1 MAKNI
6 KLRDLLS
13 EQDPRIAGYKT
24 PSDRYLSKTGPDA
37 QGNYQIDPKLAAV
50 TAKATAKDATA
61 VKPAISPLKKNPL
74 ARTREE
80 MLMDI
85 ADIIYKSKGYISDDE
100 QEAYDQIT
108 SIKNLEDWEFVE
120 NYFETEY
127 GKTLASYLVSNN
139 YFGGL
144 SPGDSDPGG
153 DAAIT
158 KKLANWI
165 YRQSWMP
172 QTKKDEYLDLIYGR
186 GSADIEQ
193 YVDVTHGMFG
203 SRGFGMAVNIND
215 VLDLV
220 SLTLDAIPVLGW
232 IVSSGIDLI
241 NAGIFLFKG
250 DYYNA
255 GMRTIFA
262 AVPGISGG
270 TAVKLSKEALIKLGE
285 KVAIATEKGVNKAL
299 KLLPEE
305 LVALKFLNKNQVK
318 IANKLIADFANK
330 LTNSSTAKKALQG
343 FKNLSKLKQKDL
355 IQSLIAYSTKVSN
368 TAVAKSI
375 LDFIAATGVV
385 TAADK
390 ALRLASKPSQAE
402 MDAYFKTASTDLAAY
417 FKRMASPL
425 APKPYVEHVNTD
437 LKLTSILA
445 NNTAIKLHEQQ
456 FDWREE
462 QQKAKIKHA
471 EDVAE
476 ESIVGIDDI
485 YYWGT
490 FAAYGIG
497 AYVTYKAG
505 KGLLKSLLGT
515 SAKQG
520 WGLLW
525 DNGFNFKKW
534 RDTLTNK
541 NAQNALEKYGITL
554 TKTEFE
560 NMTRACVVRSQAEID
575 LVLSRVRSGELNPK
589 EAIKQLRNL
598 TPATMEK
605 EYLALYDIYKK
616 DISATKSATQAGTA
630 ATSAGTEQAM
640 ARAQWSAQYPNVTP
654 EQFQTL
660 NLSDRYYLQNTN
672 PLAKY
677 NYRTQ
682 SIIRK

>member
-6 KLRDLLS
+6 KLRDLLI
-13 EQDPRIAGYKT
+13 EDDVPIMKRVAGYKT
-24 PSDRYLSKTGPDA
+24 PKDRYFMSPDA
-37 QGNYQIDPKLAAV
+37 ALNKLTKDIEKAAG
-50 TAKATAKDATA
+50 KDATA
-61 VKPAISPLKKNPL
+61 VKPAISPLKKSPL
-74 ARTREE
+74 ERTREE

-108 SIKNLEDWEFVE
+108 SIKNLADWEFVE

-127 GKTLASYLVSNN
+127 GKTLSAYLVSNN
-139 YFGGL
+139 FFGGL
-144 SPGDSDPGG
+144 GVGDTDPTG

-158 KKLANWI
+158 KKLADWI
-165 YRQSWMP
+165 SRQSWMP
-172 QTKKDEYLDLIYGR
+172 QAKKDEYLDLFYDR
-186 GSADIEQ
+186 DIEK
-193 YVDVTHGMFG
+193 VFDPTHGMFG
-203 SRGFGMAVNIND
+203 SRGLGTVTNIND

-232 IVSSGIDLI
+232 IVSSGIDLL

-255 GMRTIFA
+255 GMRTVFA
-262 AVPGISGG
+262 AIPGISGG

-305 LVALKFLNKNQVK
+305 LAALKFLNKNQVK
-318 IANKLIADFANK
+318 IANKLLADFANK
-330 LTNSSTAKKALQG
+330 LTNSATAKKALQG

-355 IQSLIAYSTKVSN
+355 IQSLIAYSSKVSN

-425 APKPYVEHVNTD
+425 APNPYVEHVNTD
-437 LKLTSILA
+437 LNLTSILA
-445 NNTAIKLHEQQ
+445 TNNVTTLHEQKEWSY
-456 FDWREE
+456 DDAVN
-462 QQKAKIKHA
+462 KAKKDRA
-471 EDVAE
+471 AAKAE

-485 YYWGT
+485 IYWGT

-497 AYVTYKAG
+497 AYVTYKTG

-589 EAIKQLRNL
+589 EAIKLLRNL
-598 TPATMEK
+598 NPATMEK

-616 DISATKSATQAGTA
+616 DISATKSATQPGTA

-640 ARAQWSAQYPNVTP
+640 TRAQWSAQYPNVTP